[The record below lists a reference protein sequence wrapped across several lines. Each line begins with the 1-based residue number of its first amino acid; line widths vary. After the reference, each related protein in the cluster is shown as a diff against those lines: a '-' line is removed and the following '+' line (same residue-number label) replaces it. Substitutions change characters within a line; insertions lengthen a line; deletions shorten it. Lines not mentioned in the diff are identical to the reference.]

1 MTHTVVLVHGAWHGA
16 WCWDKVVAGLSA
28 RRVPTIA
35 VELPFDGLD
44 ADAAEARKAI
54 ARAGAGAVVVGHS
67 YGGVV
72 ISQAASGLGNVGHL
86 VYLCAFMTGE
96 DDDVGAMMAKYPS
109 PLVPHMRVVD
119 GRTVVDPAGAVDAF
133 YGDCSKADIDAA
145 LARLRSIPGVTL
157 AGDQRPAWHAVPSTY
172 VVCTEDRAIPPGAQH
187 EMARHAT
194 HVLEWPTSHSPF
206 VSQPHRVVDLLDRLA
221 NA

>member
-28 RRVPTIA
+28 QRVPTIA
-35 VELPFDGLD
+35 VELPFDGIES
-44 ADAAEARKAI
+44 DAAEARKAI
-54 ARAGAGAVVVGHS
+54 ARAGDRAVVVGHS
-67 YGGVV
+67 YGGAV
-72 ISQAASGLGNVGHL
+72 ISQAASGLTNVGHL

-96 DDDVGAMMAKYPS
+96 DDDVGALMTKYPS
-109 PLVPHMRVVD
+109 PLLPHMRVVD

-157 AGDQRPAWHAVPSTY
+157 AGDKRPAWHDAPSTY
-172 VVCTEDRAIPPGAQH
+172 VVCSEDRAIPPAAQR
-187 EMARHAT
+187 EMASHAT
-194 HVLEWPTSHSPF
+194 HVVEWPTSHSPF
-206 VSQPHRVVDLLDRLA
+206 VSQPQRVVDLLARLA
-221 NA
+221 RA

>member
-16 WCWDKVVAGLSA
+16 WCWDKVVGGLSA
-28 RRVPTIA
+28 RGVPTVA

-44 ADAAEARKAI
+44 ADAAEARQAI

-67 YGGVV
+67 YGGAV

-96 DDDVGAMMAKYPS
+96 DDDIGALMAKYPS
-109 PLVPHMRVVD
+109 PLMPHMRVVD

-133 YGDCSKADIDAA
+133 YGDCSKADVDAA

-157 AGDQRPAWHAVPSTY
+157 AGDKRPAWRDVPSTY
-172 VVCTEDRAIPPGAQH
+172 VVCTEDRAIPPGAQRD
-187 EMARHAT
+187 MAAHAT
-194 HVLEWPTSHSPF
+194 HVVEWPTSHSPF
-206 VSQPHRVVDLLDRLA
+206 VSQPQRVVELLDRLA
-221 NA
+221 HA